1 MTKTTTSTKRKR
13 IGVMCSGKGT
23 NFENIVI
30 TCNKHEVVL
39 MIHDKKEC
47 GAARRAEKW
56 GIPHVRIKH
65 THEQEMIEMFRAW
78 NVDLIVLAGYMRIL
92 KRPSDFHCPIINVH
106 PSLLPKYKGLHAVEQ
121 ALDSN
126 DTVTGCSV
134 HYVNEELDGG
144 EIIKQAE
151 VPIMPDDTV
160 DTLTRRIQLME
171 YAILPKVI
179 DDYETPISKGEGK
192 TLSAVGAG
200 PTDRAEEY
208 TSRGHRVEEYGGG
221 WRRLDY
227 GS

>member
-1 MTKTTTSTKRKR
+1 
-13 IGVMCSGKGT
+13 MCSGKGT
-23 NFENIVI
+23 NFENILV

-47 GAARRAEKW
+47 GAAKRAEKY
-56 GIPHVRIKH
+56 GIPHVRVKH
-65 THEQEMIEMFRAW
+65 THEDEMIALFKSWR
-78 NVDLIVLAGYMRIL
+78 VDLIVLAGYMRIL
-92 KRPSDFHCPIINVH
+92 KKPLDFHCPIINVH

-121 ALDSN
+121 ALDSG
-126 DTVTGCSV
+126 DTITGCTV

-144 EIIKQAE
+144 DIIAQSK
-151 VPIMPDDTV
+151 VDILPDDTV

-171 YAILPKVI
+171 YGLLPDVI
-179 DDYETPISKGEGK
+179 DHYETTVSNREGK

-208 TSRGHRVEEYGGG
+208 SSRGHRVEEYGGG

>member
-1 MTKTTTSTKRKR
+1 
-13 IGVMCSGKGT
+13 MCSGKGT
-23 NFENIVI
+23 NFENILV

-47 GAARRAEKW
+47 GAAKRAEKY
-56 GIPHVRIKH
+56 GIPHVRVKH
-65 THEQEMIEMFRAW
+65 THEDEMIALFKSWR
-78 NVDLIVLAGYMRIL
+78 VDLIVLAGYMRIL
-92 KRPSDFHCPIINVH
+92 KKPLDFHCPIINVH

-121 ALDSN
+121 ALDSG
-126 DTVTGCSV
+126 DTITGCTV

-144 EIIKQAE
+144 DIIAQSK
-151 VPIMPDDTV
+151 VDILPDDTV

-171 YAILPKVI
+171 YGLLPDVI
-179 DDYETPISKGEGK
+179 DHYETTVSKSEGK
-192 TLSAVGAG
+192 TLSAVGAR

-208 TSRGHRVEEYGGG
+208 SSRGHRVEEHGGG